1 VAVSA
6 LDSGAA
12 AAACTACM
20 APACGL
26 LVAESFSTWAAHM
39 VLEGQEL
46 LVKVLRWIPFLGGG
60 GGSLLL
66 LLPVGEVHTVHR

>member
-1 VAVSA
+1 MHST
-6 LDSGAA
+6 SMWTY
-12 AAACTACM
+12 C
-20 APACGL
+20 CGL
-26 LVAESFSTWAAHM
+26 FSSWAAHM

-46 LVKVLRWIPFLGGG
+46 LGNVLRWNPFLGG